1 MEFLVEFELTV
12 PEGAPKSEVAERANA
27 EAKAAE
33 KLAVK
38 GHLIRVWKS
47 GAGNVI
53 GLYRAASRSEL
64 DAILDA
70 LPLAPWMHV
79 RVTAL
84 AAHPND
90 PAAAEPNA
98 RNQLPD
104 PRLTLVYRLEANL
117 AEPLDLGDT
126 AGGRRRIAVQTGG
139 TFTGPGLNGTLLPGV
154 SADWQIVLPDG
165 TALANIR
172 YTLQTDDGHLL
183 YVQSRGVRHGS
194 ADVLARLARG
204 ENVGA
209 SEYTFRTSTQI
220 ETAAPALDWLNKGV
234 FISVGARR
242 PGAVI
247 YETYLVG

>member
-12 PEGAPKSEVAERANA
+12 PEGAARAEVAERVDA

-33 KLAVK
+33 KLAEQR
-38 GHLIRVWKS
+38 HLIRVWKS

-79 RVTAL
+79 SVTAL
-84 AAHPND
+84 TAHPND
-90 PAAAEPNA
+90 PAAAEPHA
-98 RNQLPD
+98 GNQLPD
-104 PRLTLVYRLEANL
+104 PHLTLVYRLEATL
-117 AEPLDLGDT
+117 ADPLDLGDT

-139 TFTGPGLNGTLLPGV
+139 TFTGPGLTGTLLPGA
-154 SADWQIVLPDG
+154 SADWQLVLPDG
-165 TALANIR
+165 TALGDIR
-172 YTLQTDDGHLL
+172 YTLRTDDGALL
-183 YVQSRGVRHGS
+183 YVRSRGVRHGS
-194 ADVLARLARG
+194 AEVLARLGRG
-204 ENVGA
+204 DDVDA

-220 ETAAPALDWLNKGV
+220 ETAAPELDWLNKGV
-234 FISVGARR
+234 FIGVAGRQ